1 MPLKNENP
9 RFSESISTVIKIF
22 DNAVKDMEW
31 NDQQVVRM
39 DQLTQ
44 DYLHSLELDI
54 LSYSDRAKLAT
65 KISRCRRLRRDH
77 KDMVMSLAPLVDFLK
92 SERGNRMMKDLRETL
107 GQTRKIEKYME
118 TRKYYPRIPENERP

>member
-1 MPLKNENP
+1 
-9 RFSESISTVIKIF
+9 
-22 DNAVKDMEW
+22 
-31 NDQQVVRM
+31 M